1 MTLQQRLALTIK
13 IFSCRSRNPCWKV
26 LPQGNP
32 IIWEGSTPE
41 GWFFL
46 KNSWEDVPEKWKWKV
61 KVRCLQ
67 IICLFLS
74 RIWFFTSK
82 LANVIRATRRNML
95 SAKIW
100 INSQNSR
107 LLRRSGKKMHNIN
120 NLFIFYRS
128 HSCLNITNKREKE
141 SHRYRISLHSWLQNY
156 SRYLWHKFREEAEFV
171 NCNSKNSSVKR
182 FR

>member
-74 RIWFFTSK
+74 RIWFFYQLVGKCDQGNTPK
-82 LANVIRATRRNML
+82 HVICQISIKFRKY
-95 SAKIW
+95 SSFEKV
-100 INSQNSR
+100 
-107 LLRRSGKKMHNIN
+107 
-120 NLFIFYRS
+120 
-128 HSCLNITNKREKE
+128 REKKSTTLLSKKLGKSNFSE
-141 SHRYRISLHSWLQNY
+141 VSLFTIQSAGNKTLILYHPKNIPKTCSFEMGLPKISI
-156 SRYLWHKFREEAEFV
+156 FET
-171 NCNSKNSSVKR
+171 
-182 FR
+182 

>member
-1 MTLQQRLALTIK
+1 MHIILANWFHCYEHQKRKSKPKYYIHIYFDVITMTLQQRLALTIK

-74 RIWFFTSK
+74 RIWFFYQLVGKCDQGNTPK
-82 LANVIRATRRNML
+82 HVIC
-95 SAKIW
+95 
-100 INSQNSR
+100 QN
-107 LLRRSGKKMHNIN
+107 
-120 NLFIFYRS
+120 
-128 HSCLNITNKREKE
+128 LN
-141 SHRYRISLHSWLQNY
+141 
-156 SRYLWHKFREEAEFV
+156 KFT
-171 NCNSKNSSVKR
+171 K
-182 FR
+182 